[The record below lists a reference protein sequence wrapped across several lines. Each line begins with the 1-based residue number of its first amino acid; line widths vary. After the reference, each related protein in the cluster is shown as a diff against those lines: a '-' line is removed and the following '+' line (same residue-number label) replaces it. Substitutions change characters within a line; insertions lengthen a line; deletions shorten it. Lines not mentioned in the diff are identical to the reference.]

1 MFVPRLAANHSFIE
15 SLRRAHERGMPIY
28 AESGGLHLC
37 ARSVHTSDGNVHDM
51 AALIPV
57 DIALEAGSCH
67 TGYRDLRIGEACLLG
82 EAGTSVR
89 GHEFHFSRLLSGTR
103 ALRPAYSMHDADGE
117 PLGSEGWAT
126 PTLLASFVHL
136 HFGQDPG
143 IAARFVAAARE
154 GAQRRHLQAAGA

>member
-1 MFVPRLAANHSFIE
+1 V
-15 SLRRAHERGMPIY
+15 PIY

-37 ARSVHTSDGNVHDM
+37 ARSVRTSDGNVHAM
-51 AALIPV
+51 ASLIPV
-57 DIALEAGSCH
+57 DIALEAGLCH
-67 TGYRDLRIGEACLLG
+67 TGYRDLRTASDTILG
-82 EAGTSVR
+82 GVGTPLR

-103 ALRPAYSMHDADGE
+103 GLQPAYSMHDADGE

-143 IAARFVAAARE
+143 LAARFVAAARDC
-154 GAQRRHLQAAGA
+154 AQQRHLQATGA